1 MAQPLKDVLGSTR
14 VLQRGSCLRVEVLG
28 LLGVGLEGAL
38 GLDACAVDELLP
50 FLASLG
56 ILVQTVEFGEL
67 VVTLASLLLQ
77 NDALRNF

>member
-1 MAQPLKDVLGSTR
+1 MAEPLKDVLGSAR
-14 VLQRGSCLRVEVLG
+14 ILQRGCRLRIEVLG

-50 FLASLG
+50 FLASLR
-56 ILVQTVEFGEL
+56 ILVQTVKFIE
-67 VVTLASLLLQ
+67 VMVTLACLLLQ